1 MKKFEDFYKMTL
13 VHFGTVSQKTG
24 LKQRAFK
31 KKMSFVFYL
40 IWTKSAEP
48 HFQGRLVMPARFN
61 G

>member
-24 LKQRAFK
+24 LMNWPRVVA
-31 KKMSFVFYL
+31 
-40 IWTKSAEP
+40 
-48 HFQGRLVMPARFN
+48 PARGVRNFRDRVEPRALRR